1 MEWLRKFVGFRVLEW
16 FLVHPSGEVH
26 LNELARELEISP
38 GSAKEYC
45 DRLAED
51 GLISERTM
59 GNLRLF
65 RLKREDFAAR
75 EILRAYHIL
84 RLKDLGAEGIAEGC
98 TSLAIYGSFA
108 SGSLDEHS
116 DLDLLVIGEESDVD
130 RDRILELESALGR
143 EAQLTVIPYY
153 RWEAMKNEGD
163 RFAESVLRN
172 HVLIKG
178 VEL

>member
-1 MEWLRKFVGFRVLEW
+1 MEWMRKFVGFRVLEW
-16 FLVHPSGEVH
+16 FLVHPSEEVH
-26 LNELARELEISP
+26 LNEFARALEISP

-51 GLISERTM
+51 GLIRERAM

-65 RLKREDFAAR
+65 RLNREDFAAR
-75 EILRAYHIL
+75 EILRAYHVL
-84 RLKDLGAEGIAEGC
+84 RLKDLGIDRIAEGC
-98 TSLAIYGSFA
+98 TSLAVYGSFA
-108 SGSLDEHS
+108 SGNLDERS

-143 EAQLTVIPYY
+143 EAQLTVIPFY

-163 RFAESVLRN
+163 RFAESVLRD
-172 HVLIKG
+172 HILITG

>member
-1 MEWLRKFVGFRVLEW
+1 MEWMRKFVGFRVLEW
-16 FLVHPSGEVH
+16 FMVHPSGEVH

-51 GLISERTM
+51 GLISERSM

-65 RLKREDFAAR
+65 RLRGEDFAAR

-98 TSLAIYGSFA
+98 TSLAVYGSFA
-108 SGSLDEHS
+108 SGNLDEHNG
-116 DLDLLVIGEESDVD
+116 LDLLVIGEESDVD
-130 RDRILELESALGR
+130 RDRVLEIESALGR
-143 EAQLTVIPYY
+143 EVQLTVIPYY
-153 RWEAMKNEGD
+153 RWESMKNKGD

-172 HVLIKG
+172 HVLITG

>member
-1 MEWLRKFVGFRVLEW
+1 MEWMRKFVGFRVLEW
-16 FLVHPSGEVH
+16 FLIHPSGEVH

-65 RLKREDFAAR
+65 RLKREDFAAK

-98 TSLAIYGSFA
+98 TSSLSTGA
-108 SGSLDEHS
+108 SPPGASTS
-116 DLDLLVIGEESDVD
+116 IATS
-130 RDRILELESALGR
+130 
-143 EAQLTVIPYY
+143 TF
-153 RWEAMKNEGD
+153 W
-163 RFAESVLRN
+163 
-172 HVLIKG
+172 
-178 VEL
+178 

>member
-1 MEWLRKFVGFRVLEW
+1 MEWMRKFVGFRVLEW

-51 GLISERTM
+51 GLISERSM

-65 RLKREDFAAR
+65 RLNRENFAAR

-84 RLKDLGAEGIAEGC
+84 RLKDLGAEGIAKGC
-98 TSLAIYGSFA
+98 ISLAIYGSFA
-108 SGSLDEHS
+108 SGNLGEHS
-116 DLDLLVIGEESDVD
+116 DLDLLVIGEDSDVD
-130 RDRILELESALGR
+130 RDRILQLESALGW

-153 RWEAMKNEGD
+153 RWEAMKNEDD

-172 HVLIKG
+172 HVLIRG